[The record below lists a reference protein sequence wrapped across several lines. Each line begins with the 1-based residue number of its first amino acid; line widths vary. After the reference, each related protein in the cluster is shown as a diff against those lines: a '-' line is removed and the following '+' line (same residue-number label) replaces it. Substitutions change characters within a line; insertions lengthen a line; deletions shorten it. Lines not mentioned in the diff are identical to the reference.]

1 MRLQAAREAQEDTH
15 NDKTRLSR
23 PLTLFVQVGTR
34 VSSVLIITL
43 TAARAHTSLAVLVF
57 AFVCAARSLLLS
69 LPVFSDAQ
77 LTGLLFAFARTQ
89 RKS

>member
-43 TAARAHTSLAVLVF
+43 TARAHTSLAVLVF